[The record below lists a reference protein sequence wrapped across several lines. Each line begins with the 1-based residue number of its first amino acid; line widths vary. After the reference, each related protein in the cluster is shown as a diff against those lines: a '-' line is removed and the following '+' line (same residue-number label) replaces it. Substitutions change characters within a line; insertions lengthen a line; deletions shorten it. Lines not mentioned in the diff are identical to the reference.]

1 MLPGDTSMSLSIREA
16 QEKDVAELCRLMV
29 ELGGHAISPAQMM
42 NRLQFVGESK
52 FDSLYVCE
60 EEGKILGL
68 LGFRIRENLE
78 EVSRFGEVSAIVVYP
93 DGRRRGVGLFMMD
106 YAEKL
111 AKELGCKGM
120 WLVSGFGRE
129 EEAHGFYKDLGYR
142 INGYRFVKLFK

>member
-1 MLPGDTSMSLSIREA
+1 MLAGEKSMSLSIRQARDGDIE
-16 QEKDVAELCRLMV
+16 EICRLMG
-29 ELGGHAISPAQMM
+29 ELGGHAISPTQMM
-42 NRLQFVGESK
+42 NRLQFVGKSE

-60 EEGKILGL
+60 EEEEILGL

-93 DGRRRGVGLFMMD
+93 DRRRRGVGRFMMD

-129 EEAHGFYKDLGYR
+129 EEAHGFYKELGYN